1 MPTTYRIAL
10 ARTAGV
16 MMAVVLAI
24 STGYAQFHVPK
35 IPGAQKTSETKPSRA
50 STVEVVSSANPESAP
65 PGGHGQ
71 VVLTGQNFKDGM
83 KLQFNCKGANFPADS
98 TKVDSPTRL
107 EAQITVPV
115 GAQEGPCDTS
125 DSSTFPSQIGKG
137 TFAISNSANMPIAI
151 SLALMG
157 EGDMQWGD
165 IMTNMSKMMMAA
177 AQNGGKV
184 DSGTLQLEGGSIKYV
199 KGSTTSFNEST
210 SAVKSLDPVL
220 IYGSAPSGYFK
231 ITFNN
236 GKIYTLGMAGPGG
249 GDPNATLAFLK
260 KKLGK

>member
-1 MPTTYRIAL
+1 
-10 ARTAGV
+10 

-35 IPGAQKTSETKPSRA
+35 IPGTQKTSETKPSRG
-50 STVEVVSSANPESAP
+50 STVEVVSSASPESAP

-71 VVLTGQNFKDGM
+71 ITLTGQNFKEGM
-83 KLQFNCKGANFPADS
+83 KIQFACKGADFPADS
-98 TKVDSPTRL
+98 SKVESPTRL
-107 EAQITVPV
+107 VVQISVPV
-115 GAQEGPCDTS
+115 SAQEGPCDTS
-125 DSSTFPSQIGKG
+125 DSSTYPNQIGKG
-137 TFAISNSANMPIAI
+137 TFAISNSADMPIAI
-151 SLALMG
+151 PLALMG

-165 IMTNMSKMMMAA
+165 IMMSMSKMMTAA
-177 AQNGGKV
+177 SQNGGKV
-184 DSGTLQLEGGSIKYV
+184 DSGVLQLEGGSIKYV
-199 KGSTTSFNEST
+199 KGGATSFNEST

-236 GKIYTLGMAGPGG
+236 GKIYTLGTAGPGG